1 MRSKGTIGA
10 GALYGGTSRLVHG
23 AVAGGHFTF
32 VECADWGSAV
42 KLSLMENV
50 LDQ

>member
-1 MRSKGTIGA
+1 M
-10 GALYGGTSRLVHG
+10 ALRLPLWAKKHL
-23 AVAGGHFTF
+23 TF

-42 KLSLMENV
+42 KLSLMEDG

>member
-10 GALYGGTSRLVHG
+10 GALYGGISRLVHG
-23 AVAGGHFTF
+23 PVARGHFTF

-42 KLSLMENV
+42 KLSLMEDV